1 MDYEKVFEENIG
13 MSSSDVEEIQ
23 DNILD
28 FVEEFVENGNNTDRY
43 KAMII
48 VSNMLCKA
56 KGKDRRALLAV
67 LSSLV
72 TITMSVE
79 GYSVTDLKDEE
90 MENRCIQIM
99 NFLSETMGLQV
110 W

>member
-1 MDYEKVFEENIG
+1 MDYEKVFEEAIG

-23 DNILD
+23 DDILD

-43 KAMII
+43 KAIVI
-48 VSNMLCKA
+48 VSNMLYKA
-56 KGKDRRALLAV
+56 KGKNKKVLLAV
-67 LSSLV
+67 LSSL
-72 TITMSVE
+72 ITMTMSIE
-79 GYSVTDLKDEE
+79 GYSVTDLNNDEVADE
-90 MENRCIQIM
+90 AIAIM

>member
-43 KAMII
+43 KAMVL
-48 VSNMLCKA
+48 VSNMLVKA
-56 KGKDRRALLAV
+56 KGKNKKALLAV

-72 TITMSVE
+72 TMTMSTE
-79 GYSVTDLKDEE
+79 GYSVGDLNDDEVADE
-90 MENRCIQIM
+90 AIAIM
-99 NFLSETMGLQV
+99 NFLSDTIGLQI